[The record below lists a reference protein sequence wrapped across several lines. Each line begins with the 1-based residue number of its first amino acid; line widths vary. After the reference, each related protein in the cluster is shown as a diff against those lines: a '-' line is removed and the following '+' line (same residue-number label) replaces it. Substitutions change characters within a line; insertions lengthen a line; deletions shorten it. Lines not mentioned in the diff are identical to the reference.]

1 MSTERSRLLF
11 WRHPAAVATRRTRS
25 AAGAVAAISLSA
37 ALLVAAVPAVD
48 AVGPPGPSDRSGAPR
63 LVARP
68 GERMVSYP
76 GLAVAWPA
84 SRVSVGSGYAV
95 RGLVSAPG
103 VGATATLQRLVVGV
117 WTDVISTPV
126 ARSGS
131 FVLPL
136 PTFYFGHFSYRLR
149 VTGDGV
155 DPVET
160 PALSVVVVP
169 TYRPRGRDTSYAL
182 ISTSPVGRWD
192 PCTPIG
198 YRVNLA
204 EARQGALRDVQSALA
219 RIALATGLQF
229 RYLGTTDVVPFASD
243 GPFDPSVADLVVA
256 WTDPESVPGLF
267 QPGIYALGGP
277 EMRSGHDVAGGPV
290 RQIYQGGVTFNSAFN
305 PVLKPGSGE
314 GYTRVAALM
323 HELGHAVGLFHVT
336 GDGAE
341 VMSPSLARDRDQW
354 GAGDLAGLE
363 AVGAV
368 NGCVTPDASARGNGG
383 DAQAL
388 LTRD

>member
-1 MSTERSRLLF
+1 MSTERSRLLS
-11 WRHPAAVATRRTRS
+11 WRHPAVVATRLTRP
-25 AAGAVAAISLSA
+25 AAAAVGAISLTA

-48 AVGPPGPSDRSGAPR
+48 AAGPPGQADRSGAPR
-63 LVARP
+63 LVARA

-84 SRVSVGSGYAV
+84 PQVSVSSAHAV

-126 ARSGS
+126 APSGS
-131 FVLPL
+131 FMLPL
-136 PTFYFGHFSYRLR
+136 PSFYFGHFSYRLR
-149 VTGDGV
+149 ITAAGV

-160 PALSVVVVP
+160 PALPVAVVP
-169 TYRPRGRDTSYAL
+169 TYRPAGRDTSYAL
-182 ISTSPVGRWD
+182 ISPSPVGRWD

-219 RIALATGLQF
+219 RIAVATGLQF
-229 RYLGTTDVVPFASD
+229 RYLGTTDVVPFAGD
-243 GPFDPSVADLVVA
+243 DPFDPSVADLVVA
-256 WTDPESVPGLF
+256 WTDPASVPGLF
-267 QPGIYALGGP
+267 QPGNYALGGP
-277 EMRSGHDVAGGPV
+277 EMRPGHDIAGGPV

-305 PVLKPGSGE
+305 AALKPGSGK

-341 VMSPSLARDRDQW
+341 IMSPSLARDRDQW

-368 NGCVTPDASARGNGG
+368 NGCVTADSPARGNGS

-388 LTRD
+388 PTRD